1 MVEVANDSLFKSFP
15 QDLTALKKKEFS
27 KKTFMN

>member
-1 MVEVANDSLFKSFP
+1 MVEVASDSLLKSFT

-27 KKTFMN
+27 KKIFMN